1 MIGVNVLVMF
11 RRKTAAIAINGRQR
25 P

>member
-1 MIGVNVLVMF
+1 VIRVNVLVMF
-11 RRKTAAIAINGRQR
+11 RRETAAIAINGRQR